1 MALARGTNYANIFA
15 GEIMNLNYR
24 IVDSDIFESY
34 MALEGWDNF
43 PLLKSYTKGGEFSFV
58 LKQSSFMIFD
68 YKPSSG
74 FLKAVCVYKMLGD
87 TLCIDLFEV
96 NKEFRNIGLGTLA
109 LERLMLETGA
119 KKIVLDAKDTNAEI
133 FWQRVGLQKVDNQT
147 YTIM

>member
-1 MALARGTNYANIFA
+1 
-15 GEIMNLNYR
+15 
-24 IVDSDIFESY
+24 
-34 MALEGWDNF
+34 
-43 PLLKSYTKGGEFSFV
+43 
-58 LKQSSFMIFD
+58 
-68 YKPSSG
+68 
-74 FLKAVCVYKMLGD
+74 MLGD

-133 FWQRVGLQKVDNQT
+133 FWQRVGLTKVDNQT